1 MPVPA
6 LSRDRLLALAA
17 AGACLLT
24 AGWLALHARD
34 ESALRA
40 ANTLGLHGHYAAA
53 AARARTVHRAPAEG
67 RALRVQAYAAAATGH
82 LRDAAALFARAAARD
97 PRDWE
102 LQRDWARTLLAA
114 GRREAAARH
123 MAAALA
129 LNPRMALPPGFVGN

>member
-6 LSRDRLLALAA
+6 LSREHLLALLA

-40 ANTLGLHGHYAAA
+40 ANTLGLQGHYAAA

-67 RALRVQAYAAAATGH
+67 RALRVQAYAVAAEG
-82 LRDAAALFARAAARD
+82 RVSEAAALFARAAARD

-102 LQRDWARTLLAA
+102 LQRDWARTLLAI
-114 GRREAAARH
+114 GHRKAAARH
-123 MAAALA
+123 MAAALV
-129 LNPRMALPPGFVGN
+129 LNPRMVLPPGFRR

>member
-6 LSRDRLLALAA
+6 LSRERMLAVLA

-40 ANTLGLHGHYAAA
+40 ANTLGLQGHYAAA
-53 AARARTVHRAPAEG
+53 AERASTVHRAPAEG
-67 RALRVQAYAAAATGH
+67 RALRVRAYAAAAAGRV
-82 LRDAAALFARAAARD
+82 RDAAALFARAAARA

-114 GRREAAARH
+114 GRRDDAARH

-129 LNPRMALPPGFVGN
+129 LNPRMALPPGFGY